1 MHLRVLYIDVV
12 EVIWV
17 AILST
22 CVAKVT
28 SDDGAE

>member
-17 AILST
+17 AILSAT
-22 CVAKVT
+22 VAKVT
-28 SDDGAE
+28 SDDGAD